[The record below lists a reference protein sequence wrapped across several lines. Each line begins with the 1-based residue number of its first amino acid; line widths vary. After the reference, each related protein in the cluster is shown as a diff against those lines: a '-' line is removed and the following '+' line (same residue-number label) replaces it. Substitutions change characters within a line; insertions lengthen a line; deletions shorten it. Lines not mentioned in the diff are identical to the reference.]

1 MQRLYLPQNPYSHIN
16 MDEYNEYF
24 PYPQYRPHQTEMLD
38 FAYDIAKNGGIGL
51 INAPTGSGKTSII
64 SAVLA
69 AIKDNP
75 RPIIIACRMV
85 SQIEIYTRELELIR
99 SQKKPDL
106 KYAYIIGKNKSCKR
120 FDENEKALLTRCRKL
135 CKNSRQNLLHNK
147 DPEFQRLEDC
157 SWYANSVMLSD
168 LSEKFEPSLELCDKI
183 LQFVTTHIDETEIK
197 KNSEPCCPYELMKHA
212 TNYSDVIVCNYH
224 HLLNPIVR
232 KTLFGNFFDPTQI
245 GRMKIA
251 PKSPI
256 VIFDEAHNLPDAIN
270 SMFSVSIN
278 KASVDEVIELIDE
291 SKPVPSNKREQKNT
305 TESGFALQLRAFFE
319 SPNVRPYVLNE
330 KFSTSSIIQFIREI
344 LVSLSDFFAKLNK
357 KFKED
362 AIFDPAVLISGL
374 SQGNDTITITE
385 LRRKILVI
393 QQLLE
398 LFSPEND
405 EIIEID
411 LGDGDIQSINSIWS
425 FVSILLEQSENPA
438 VIKCFLKKK
447 TDEKEN
453 DPQLKLKFIDP
464 ESMMKAIASNSHA
477 VLLMSG
483 TLQPPEAY
491 GQILF
496 GSQQEI
502 KMITLPNSFPCEN
515 RKLVIANDCTTLS
528 RVVNA
533 KKKENKNN
541 LKIAQYL
548 KDFVKIPGN
557 LAIFCS
563 SYEMV
568 GKCRKI
574 LEDDKVPNIF
584 IQPQGNEAT
593 LELKNKFMSLPE
605 HGERGILIAVS
616 GGRLSEGIDYVGNLL
631 VGVMVIGL
639 PLARYDIFERSKMQY
654 YQYKFGPEPG
664 QFLSYTLPAIN
675 KSLQAIGRVIRSEN
689 DKGIM
694 VLCDKRFLDIKNFNN
709 LPQWMQKEFLE
720 TNITHFHK
728 KCSIPL

>member
-1 MQRLYLPQNPYSHIN
+1 
-16 MDEYNEYF
+16 MDEYNAYF
-24 PYPQYRPHQTEMLD
+24 PYPQYRPHQTEMLS
-38 FAYDIAKNGGIGL
+38 FAYDIAKKGGIGL

-75 RPIIIACRMV
+75 RPIIVACRMV

-120 FDENEKALLTRCRKL
+120 FDENEKALLNRCRKL
-135 CKNSRQNLLHNK
+135 CKNTRQNILHSKN
-147 DPEFQRLEDC
+147 PEFERLEDC
-157 SWYANSVMLSD
+157 SWYANSIMLSD

-197 KNSEPCCPYELMKHA
+197 KISEPCCPYELMKHA

-232 KTLFGNFFDPTQI
+232 KILFSNFFDPTQI
-245 GRMKIA
+245 GKIKIA

-278 KASVDEVIELIDE
+278 KASVDGVIELIDGT
-291 SKPVPSNKREQKNT
+291 KPLLSTKREQKST
-305 TESGFALQLRAFFE
+305 SESDFTLQLHSFFE

-330 KFSTSSIIQFIREI
+330 KFSISSIIQFIRGI
-344 LVSLSDFFAKLNK
+344 LASLSEFISKSNK
-357 KFKED
+357 KFKDDE
-362 AIFDPAVLISGL
+362 IFDPAVLITGL
-374 SQGNDTITITE
+374 SHGNDTITIPE

-398 LFSPEND
+398 LFSPQND

-425 FVSILLEQSENPA
+425 FVSTLLEHSENPA

-464 ESMMKAIASNSHA
+464 ESMMQAIASKSHA

-502 KMITLPNSFPCEN
+502 KMLTLPNSFSREN

-533 KKKENKNN
+533 KKKENRNN
-541 LKIAQYL
+541 FRIAQYL

-557 LAIFCS
+557 IAIFCS
-563 SYEMV
+563 SYEMTR
-568 GKCRKI
+568 KCQKI
-574 LEDDKVPNIF
+574 LEEDKVPNIF
-584 IQPQGNEAT
+584 LQPQGNEAT

-654 YQYKFGPEPG
+654 YQYKFGPESG
-664 QFLSYTLPAIN
+664 EFLSYTLPAIN
-675 KSLQAIGRVIRSEN
+675 KSLQAIGRVIRSEK
-689 DKGIM
+689 DRGIM
-694 VLCDKRFLDIKNFNN
+694 VLCDKRFLDTKNFNN
-709 LPQWMQKEFLE
+709 LPQWMQEEFLE

-728 KCSIPL
+728 KCSIPI